1 MLFLMFRLGQDR
13 YLLDAGQVEM
23 VLPLLTVKALPAA
36 PAGVVGAI
44 NYRGAPVPLIDLSL
58 LALGRTAAPLLS
70 TRIILVRYPVDAGE
84 HALLGLIAER
94 AIETVERNPADFVA
108 TGVEAGMPPY
118 LGPVASDDR
127 GLIQRIRAE
136 ALLSPAIREI
146 LFQQPATHS

>member
-13 YLLDAGQVEM
+13 YLLDAGQVEV

-36 PAGVVGAI
+36 PVGVVGAI

-58 LALGRTAAPLLS
+58 LALGRAAAPLLS
-70 TRIILVRYPVDAGE
+70 TRIILVRYPVGAGE
-84 HALLGLIAER
+84 HALLGLVAER
-94 AIETVERNPADFVA
+94 AIETVERDPADFVG

-118 LGPVASDDR
+118 LGPVASDEK
-127 GLIQRIRAE
+127 GLIQRVRAE
-136 ALLSPAIREI
+136 ALLSPVIREI

>member
-13 YLLDAGQVEM
+13 YLLDAGQVEV

-36 PAGVVGAI
+36 PVGIVGAI
-44 NYRGAPVPLIDLSL
+44 NYRGTPVPLIDLSL
-58 LALGRTAAPLLS
+58 LALGRAAAPLLS
-70 TRIILVRYPVDAGE
+70 TRIILVLYPVGASE
-84 HALLGLIAER
+84 HALLGLVAER
-94 AIETVERNPADFVA
+94 AIETVERDPAYFVA

-118 LGPVASDDR
+118 LGPVASDDK

-146 LFQQPATHS
+146 LFQQPATHC